1 MKVCSKCNI
10 EKPKTEFYKE
20 NRSKEKV
27 QSMCKACFKK
37 WQQSDAGKISSRR
50 AHLSAKYNITLQ
62 DYDDLLITQNNCCA
76 ICGEN
81 VENCEKGSGN
91 RLAVDH
97 CHITG
102 KVRGLLCSSCNI
114 LLGKAKDN
122 ISILQSAINYLT
134 VKR

>member
-1 MKVCSKCNI
+1 M
-10 EKPKTEFYKE
+10 
-20 NRSKEKV
+20 
-27 QSMCKACFKK
+27 
-37 WQQSDAGKISSRR
+37 
-50 AHLSAKYNITLQ
+50 
-62 DYDDLLITQNNCCA
+62 QNHCCE

-97 CHITG
+97 CHNTN
-102 KVRGLLCSSCNI
+102 KVRGLLCSACNI

-134 VKR
+134 IKR

>member
-1 MKVCSKCNI
+1 MKICTKCNI

-20 NRSKEKV
+20 NRSKQGI
-27 QSMCKACFKK
+27 QSMCKLCFKK
-37 WQQSDAGKISSRR
+37 WQQSNEGKISARK
-50 AHLSAKYNITLQ
+50 AHLAQKYNITLQ
-62 DYDDLLITQNNCCA
+62 DYDDLLLKQNNCCA

-81 VENCEKGSGN
+81 VENCEKGSGH

-97 CHITG
+97 CHTTG
-102 KVRGLLCSSCNI
+102 KVRGLLCSACNI

-122 ISILQSAINYLT
+122 ISILQSAINYLK